1 MDTAIFVQAR
11 LNSTRL
17 PNKVVLEIGD
27 GKTVLEILMSRLKK
41 IKSKVEI
48 VIITPSFQKEN
59 KLISLCKKKKLEL
72 FFQEV
77 KMTY

>member
-59 KLISLCKKKKLEL
+59 KLISLCKKKKLEY
-72 FFQEV
+72 FFR
-77 KMTY
+77 K